1 MTQMNRKNYLLA
13 HIDPTKDVGLEI
25 GALCNPIVEPTEGEI
40 KFVDYLNTEQLQK
53 RYENDPDTEPS
64 QVVDVDYVWTDNTLR
79 EALGSDLYFDY
90 IIASHVIEHVPDMI
104 TWLYQIAEVLK
115 PGGILSLAIPDKR
128 YIFDCLRQTSTT
140 ADLVDAFLRKV
151 QRPTVRQVFDFIS
164 NYAEID
170 VQKALAGD
178 AQGTVLRVTNPDLQ
192 HAYRVCRD
200 QVTKK
205 GLYSEAHCGVFTPQ
219 SFLAILSDLI
229 ALELVDFRLLSFQQ
243 FPATQVEF
251 FVTLE
256 RLDDELTVKQKLSL
270 QRESL
275 PAGVERIGDQPTT
288 EEKQRLMREAFSLTP
303 GHENRSST
311 EQLKFDEAQAEQV
324 RLLEDELM
332 LIKQSNSW
340 RLTAPLRHF
349 RRRLT
354 TKE

>member
-1 MTQMNRKNYLLA
+1 MNRKSYLLA
-13 HIDPTKDVGLEI
+13 HIEPTKDIGLEI
-25 GALCNPIVEPTEGEI
+25 GALCDPTVERAEGEI
-40 KFVDYLNTEQLQK
+40 KFVDYLDTEQLK
-53 RYENDPDTEPS
+53 KHYENEPEKDSS
-64 QVVDVDYVWTDNTLR
+64 QVVDVDYVWSNNTLR
-79 EALGSDLYFDY
+79 EALGPDLFFDY
-90 IIASHVIEHVPDMI
+90 VIASHVIEHTPNMI

-115 PGGILSLAIPDKR
+115 PGGVLSLAIPDKR

-140 ADLVDAFLRKV
+140 ADLVDAFLCKV
-151 QRPTVRQVFDFIS
+151 QQPTVRQVFDFIS
-164 NYAEID
+164 NFAEVD
-170 VQKALAGD
+170 HQKALAGD
-178 AQGTVLRVTNPDLQ
+178 AQGAVLRVTNPDLQ

-229 ALELVDFRLLSFQQ
+229 ALELFDFRLLSFQQ
-243 FPATQVEF
+243 FPGVGGEF

-256 RLDDELTVKQKLSL
+256 RLNDELTIKQKLSL

-275 PAGVERIGDQPTT
+275 PDGVERKDDQPTT
-288 EEKQRLMREAFSLTP
+288 EEKQRLMRETLALTP
-303 GHENRSST
+303 EHENRSSLD
-311 EQLKFDEAQAEQV
+311 QPQFDEVQAEKT
-324 RLLEDELM
+324 RLLEDELR
-332 LIKQSNSW
+332 LIKNSNSW